1 MFLCCQSWC
10 WTLIVLGRRLA
21 ARYIGWGEIIVGLA
35 ESNGSL
41 MASVTCGLTAE
52 DWDQLRN
59 PTLVLNMGLSL
70 GYWQWATRYIG
81 SRPWADLEHA
91 LCEEPV

>member
-1 MFLCCQSWC
+1 
-10 WTLIVLGRRLA
+10 VLGRRLA

-59 PTLVLNMGLSL
+59 GEPYARFKYGTIFRILAV
-70 GYWQWATRYIG
+70 GYKIHWQ
-81 SRPWADLEHA
+81 
-91 LCEEPV
+91 

>member
-1 MFLCCQSWC
+1 MS
-10 WTLIVLGRRLA
+10 
-21 ARYIGWGEIIVGLA
+21 
-35 ESNGSL
+35 
-41 MASVTCGLTAE
+41 SVTCGLTAE